1 MLRNQ
6 GTRETT
12 GAISLYTNQAKQTS
26 VPYTRVIRL
35 TDAAGLVNV
44 PDKVRQGDF
53 IDYTDLKRIIIRSVF
68 VGLQTIRFF
77 IPVNAHGNYCTIG
90 RDDYHVTL
98 RRLKHRGKNKEIGPP
113 ECHR

>member
-1 MLRNQ
+1 MFH
-6 GTRETT
+6 TR
-12 GAISLYTNQAKQTS
+12 AL
-26 VPYTRVIRL
+26 RL

-53 IDYTDLKRIIIRSVF
+53 IDYTDFKRIIIRSVF
-68 VGLQTIRFF
+68 GGQTIRFF

-90 RDDYHVTL
+90 RDDYHRTR
-98 RRLKHRGKNKEIGPP
+98 RRLKHGGKNKEIGPT